1 MGGTIL
7 KSQYEIISKLSNRNS
22 AILLLSLVFGG
33 ILMRLYFTPFHI
45 PLSLDAIDYF
55 AYAVAMNREGIF
67 PTGYLF
73 SNFGLSTFLSITF
86 LDSNNFEMIELMN
99 IQRIFTILI
108 SSFTA
113 IPIYLLSKNFF
124 QREIAILSASLF
136 IFDPRIIENSVLGIT
151 DSLFIFFTVMTI
163 LFIFYKEKKFVYLSF
178 VFAVLAS
185 FVRYE
190 GLLLIFPVIISQII
204 LHNKIKQFKFKF
216 SLGVFLCLVILI
228 PLNFI
233 GYEETG
239 KTAIFSQVLGGG
251 NYVSQKIIQG
261 EPDSDDEYF
270 GPGVEN
276 KIQIFLSNAIQGLGT
291 YLVWILIPV
300 FVIFSLLG
308 IIFIPKKITKNKI
321 VFGSFFV
328 FVIIAS
334 VYAYGRGIQDTRY
347 LLVILPL
354 FSILT
359 GYGFKILA
367 KVELKKLIL
376 ITIFSVVLV
385 SSIFIEIK
393 NQDFIFEKEIFEAT
407 RFLINN
413 AQGVNDYTGNKYV
426 KVAELQRVWPDLL
439 PKNVDGKMGFQIKKF
454 PTKDFDNL
462 IEYINFNKNEGL
474 SHLVIVENERE
485 LFLNKIFHNEKD
497 YEFLKKIYDS
507 KDLGFK
513 NQIKIFEINYND
525 FNLKR

>member
-55 AYAVAMNREGIF
+55 SYAVAMNREGIF

-204 LHNKIKQFKFKF
+204 LHNKIKQFKLKF

-228 PLNFI
+228 PVNFI

-239 KTAIFSQVLGGG
+239 KTAIFSQVLAGG
-251 NYVSQKIIQG
+251 NFVSQKIIQG

-321 VFGSFFV
+321 VFGLFFV
-328 FVIIAS
+328 SMIIAS
-334 VYAYGRGIQDTRY
+334 VYAYGRGIQDVRY
-347 LLVILPL
+347 LMVILPL
-354 FSILT
+354 FSIFS
-359 GYGFKILA
+359 GYGFRFLA
-367 KVELKKLIL
+367 RVGLKKLFI
-376 ITIFSVVLV
+376 ITVFSVVII
-385 SSIFIEIK
+385 SSVFIETK
-393 NQDFIFEKEIFEAT
+393 NQDFIFEQEIFEGT
-407 RFLINN
+407 KFLVSN
-413 AQGVNDYTGNKYV
+413 AEGVNDYTGNKYI
-426 KVAELQRVWPDLL
+426 KVAELQMVWPELL
-439 PKNVDGKMGFQIKKF
+439 PKGADGKISFQTKKF
-454 PTKDFDNL
+454 PIKDFNDP
-462 IEYINFNKNEGL
+462 IEYINFNKNKGL
-474 SHLVIVENERE
+474 THLLIIKDDKGGFFNEFFIDE
-485 LFLNKIFHNEKD
+485 FKYPFLE
-497 YEFLKKIYDS
+497 KIYDS
-507 KDLGFK
+507 KIK
-513 NQIKIFEINYND
+513 NERTEYKIFQINYEKLD
-525 FNLKR
+525 LK